1 MTEPSLNI
9 GIVAIG
15 RNEGERLRTCLT
27 SARRDCDLVVYVD
40 SGSTD
45 SSVELAKSLGV
56 HLVNLDLTKPF
67 TAARARNEG
76 FAKLREINLNI
87 DAVQFIDGDCEIVT
101 GWIDKASAELTA
113 NPRAAVICGRRRE
126 RFPSAT
132 IYNRLCDIEWNTPI
146 GIAKACGGDAL
157 IRVAAFGEVGGYNP
171 AIIAGEEPE
180 MCVRLRQAG
189 WTIHRIDA
197 EMTLHDAAIT
207 RFGQW
212 WKRNVRSGHAYAQ
225 GNFIHGGPPEYFNRR
240 QVRDI
245 EKWAV
250 LPILLTFLIVGVIG
264 FAAPRWAAFGFL
276 PLLGYPMLAVKV
288 SHQRTT
294 TGTPVNQALLYGFF
308 LVLGKFPQ
316 WLGVRQFRAKRK
328 RGQQSAIIEYK

>member
-1 MTEPSLNI
+1 MTI
-9 GIVAIG
+9 GVVAIG

-45 SSVELAKSLGV
+45 GSVELAQSLGV
-56 HLVNLDLTKPF
+56 QVVNLDLTKPF

-87 DAVQFIDGDCEIVT
+87 DAVQFIDGDCEIVA
-101 GWIDKASAELTA
+101 GWIEKASAELTA

-126 RFPSAT
+126 RYPSAT
-132 IYNRLCDIEWNTPI
+132 IYNRLCDLEWDTPI

-157 IRVAAFGEVGGYNP
+157 IRVAAFGEVGGYNLS
-171 AIIAGEEPE
+171 IIAGEEPE

-207 RFGQW
+207 RFSQW

-225 GNFIHGGPPEYFNRR
+225 GNFIHGGEPEYFNRR

-250 LPILLTFLIVGVIG
+250 FPILITLLIVAVIG
-264 FAAPRWAAFGFL
+264 FVAPRWAAFGFL

-288 SHQRTT
+288 ARQRTT

-316 WLGVRQFRAKRK
+316 WLGVRQFRSKQRH
-328 RGQQSAIIEYK
+328 GQQSTIIEYK

>member
-1 MTEPSLNI
+1 VNHLSLNI
-9 GIVAIG
+9 GVVAIG

-45 SSVELAKSLGV
+45 GSVELAESLGV
-56 HLVNLDLTKPF
+56 HVVNLDLTKPF

-76 FAKLREINLNI
+76 FARLREINLNI
-87 DAVQFIDGDCEIVT
+87 DAVQFIDGDCEIVA
-101 GWIDKASAELTA
+101 GWIEKASAELSA

-132 IYNRLCDIEWNTPI
+132 IYNRLCDLEWDTPI
-146 GIAKACGGDAL
+146 GTAKACGGDAL
-157 IRVAAFGEVGGYNP
+157 IRVAAFAGVGGYNP
-171 AIIAGEEPE
+171 SIIAGEEPE
-180 MCVRLRQAG
+180 MCVRLRHAG
-189 WTIHRIDA
+189 WSIHRIDA

-212 WKRNVRSGHAYAQ
+212 WKRNIRSGHAYAE
-225 GNFIHGGPPEYFNRR
+225 GNFIHGNAPECFR
-240 QVRDI
+240 QREVRDI

-250 LPILLTFLIVGVIG
+250 FPILFSLSVVAVIG
-264 FAAPRWAAFGFL
+264 FVAPRWFAFGLL

-288 SHQRTT
+288 ARQRTT
-294 TGTPVNQALLYGFF
+294 KGTPAIQALLYGSF

-316 WLGVRQFRAKRK
+316 WLGVRQFRSKQK
-328 RGQQSAIIEYK
+328 RGLQSAIIEYK